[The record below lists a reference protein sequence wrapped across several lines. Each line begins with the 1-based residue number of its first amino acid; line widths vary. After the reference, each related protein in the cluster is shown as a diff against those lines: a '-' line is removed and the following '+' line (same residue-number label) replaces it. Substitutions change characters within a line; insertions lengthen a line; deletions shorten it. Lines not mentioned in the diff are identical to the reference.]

1 MSTDDIHNKPKRKK
15 IFWACNH
22 CNKAHITCDN
32 NRPCSRCIK
41 KGLQDTCEDAPR
53 KRKKYLAD
61 VPGPLIQ
68 ATSEPPQNQQE
79 SLFDMDASQS
89 VKTEARPGL
98 APLVFE
104 ATNFQQSSSLPNYLL
119 QRAAPMSSSSSV
131 NESAQRAS
139 PSLFVRQ
146 HNGSFYGAPESQEG
160 RDMFDSR
167 PSNNQLQQA
176 EFQQS
181 KTGHQGLRNGQIHS
195 FVPQE
200 NNSPQQVMRQQ
211 SDSSRI
217 HPPPQPG
224 STVPDNKKPNFLSS
238 AADMEYATLSS
249 ILQDNFLGLG
259 SLTSNEGTPASN
271 LSPAISPHGY
281 EFQKMSPSALAT
293 TPYNASD
300 FRNTIQSQEPKYGN
314 SQFQQ
319 RPYETS
325 SEFPP
330 FDAKINQYLL
340 GNTTH
345 YADVTFPDVSEAM
358 DYLRQNDPAQY
369 YARSSK
375 SSLSLTMGFPQ
386 KFDDS
391 RNLLFKDPEEIYVKI
406 KKPFS
411 YTPGFHKLIA
421 YLRGRFPREMLVKM
435 AESMAVYRPSF
446 IACTNS
452 LRESDLIFME
462 QCFQRTLLT
471 YDNFIK
477 VSGTP
482 TIVWRRTGEIA
493 YVGHEF
499 TTLTGWTSEHL
510 LGGKPTFIVELLD
523 DKSVVEYFQLFSKIA
538 FGDFLGAT
546 MTECTL
552 LTPKPNVK
560 IRAGCSWT
568 MKRDVFGIPMMIIG
582 NFLPIL

>member
-1 MSTDDIHNKPKRKK
+1 MIPIPQVLTIQKRKK

-22 CNKAHITCDN
+22 CNKAHITCEAA
-32 NRPCSRCIK
+32 RPCLRCIK

-61 VPGPLIQ
+61 IPSPVVLKGHEKPHAEGSTAAVSKTVCGVDMMPSIKAEAGLNPETAPHMFK
-68 ATSEPPQNQQE
+68 ATQ
-79 SLFDMDASQS
+79 
-89 VKTEARPGL
+89 
-98 APLVFE
+98 
-104 ATNFQQSSSLPNYLL
+104 FQQSASLPDYLAQRQTHLARSSSGNEPGRGAPLHPNYMAQSGTLG
-119 QRAAPMSSSSSV
+119 AAP
-131 NESAQRAS
+131 E
-139 PSLFVRQ
+139 
-146 HNGSFYGAPESQEG
+146 
-160 RDMFDSR
+160 
-167 PSNNQLQQA
+167 
-176 EFQQS
+176 
-181 KTGHQGLRNGQIHS
+181 
-195 FVPQE
+195 
-200 NNSPQQVMRQQ
+200 
-211 SDSSRI
+211 
-217 HPPPQPG
+217 
-224 STVPDNKKPNFLSS
+224 KKRTFLSS
-238 AADMEYATLSS
+238 AADMEYTTLSS
-249 ILQDNFLGLG
+249 ILQDNFMGVSQTH
-259 SLTSNEGTPASN
+259 SLASTEGTPASVN
-271 LSPAISPHGY
+271 LSPNLSPHGY
-281 EFQKMSPSALAT
+281 NEMQKVPHSQALAA
-293 TPYNASD
+293 PYNATD
-300 FRNTIQSQEPKYGN
+300 FSPNSSQLEDPKYNGSGMKTN
-314 SQFQQ
+314 QYPSL
-319 RPYETS
+319 

-330 FDAKINQYLL
+330 FDARINQYFL
-340 GNTTH
+340 GNTSQHTN
-345 YADVTFPDVSEAM
+345 VTYPEVREAM
-358 DYLRQNDPAQY
+358 ENLKQNSPAQY
-369 YARSSK
+369 FSRSSK
-375 SSLSLTMGFPQ
+375 LSLSFTMGFPPIIET
-386 KFDDS
+386 S
-391 RNLLFKDPEEIYVKI
+391 RNLLFNDPEEIYVKI

-421 YLRGRFPREMLVKM
+421 YLRSRFPREMLVKM

-499 TTLTGWTSEHL
+499 TTLTGWTQDHL

-523 DKSVVEYFQLFSKIA
+523 DESVVEYFQLFSKIA

-552 LTPKPNVK
+552 LTPKQNVK

-568 MKRDVFGIPMMIIG
+568 MKRDVFGIPMMIVG